1 MYMEKL
7 LLDTENSNLPTTAV
21 RKYQNAQPCY
31 CGHCNNKIALDV
43 FLKFYHADSPPR
55 PGYAAKNPV
64 TDYYVGQCPFCGK
77 PVILNA
83 HDGSTL
89 PPVKSFAEVEG
100 LPNDIEALYNEM
112 RNAYA
117 VQSYTCCVIAG
128 RTLMAN
134 ISVEQGAED
143 GKGFVYYVNYL
154 VDNFLPKSNSKPWV
168 DKVRLLGNDSA
179 HHLVIADQEMAKTSL
194 KFLEAIL
201 KNVYEFPNGI

>member
-1 MYMEKL
+1 MIKL
-7 LLDTENSNLPTTAV
+7 GINVQSQNYTAHV
-21 RKYQNAQPCY
+21 VTKFPKAQPCF
-31 CGHCNNKIALDV
+31 CGHCNKSIGLDV
-43 FLKFYHADSPPR
+43 FFEVFHKTVVEQGGR
-55 PGYAAKNPV
+55 KTEKPV
-64 TDYYVGQCPFCGK
+64 VDYYVGQCPICGK
-77 PVILNA
+77 PVILDANT
-83 HDGSTL
+83 SSVL

-100 LPNDIEALYNEM
+100 LPNDIEILYNEM
-112 RNAYA
+112 RDAYS
-117 VQSYTCCVIAG
+117 VQAYTCYVITG

-134 ISVEQGAED
+134 IAVEQGAED

-168 DKVRLLGNDSA
+168 DKVRQLGNDSA